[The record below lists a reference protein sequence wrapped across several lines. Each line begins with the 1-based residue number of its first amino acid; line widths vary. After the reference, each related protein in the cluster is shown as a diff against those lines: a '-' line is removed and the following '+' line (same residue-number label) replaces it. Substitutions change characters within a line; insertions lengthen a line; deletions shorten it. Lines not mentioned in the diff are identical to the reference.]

1 MMLILG
7 LDPGSLS
14 FGIGIVKK
22 EKGRFTYVHSE
33 TIRLRDRD
41 FLARMRELWE
51 RLEKLNASFAVDQAA
66 MEEGFLGKN
75 IRSMSQLSMVRGL
88 AMAAMLKRRLPLC
101 FYAPRQVK
109 LALTG
114 YGNADK
120 EQVAKMAALV
130 LDIRGRKL
138 GLDESDALAVA
149 YCHGVNVK

>member
-7 LDPGSLS
+7 LDPGSLR
-14 FGIGIVKK
+14 FGVGIVEK
-22 EKGRFTYVHSE
+22 EKRRFSYVHSE
-33 TIRLRDRD
+33 TIRLKDRD
-41 FLARMRELWE
+41 FIARMQELWDRLARLT
-51 RLEKLNASFAVDQAA
+51 AAFPVDQAA

-75 IRSMSQLSMVRGL
+75 IRSMSQLSTVRGV
-88 AMAAMLKRRLPLC
+88 AMAALLQRRLPLRL
-101 FYAPRQVK
+101 YAPRQVK

-130 LDIRGRKL
+130 LNIKGRKL

-149 YCHGVNVK
+149 YCHGVNCA

>member
-7 LDPGSLS
+7 LDPGSLR
-14 FGIGIVKK
+14 FGIGIVNKDK
-22 EKGRFTYVHSE
+22 RRFSFIHAE
-33 TIRLRDRD
+33 TIHLKDRD
-41 FLARMRELWE
+41 FLARMQELWD
-51 RLEKLNASFAVDQAA
+51 RLDGLLAAFPIDQAA

-75 IRSMSQLSMVRGL
+75 IRSMSQLSMVRGV
-88 AMAAMLKRRLPLC
+88 AMAALLQRRLRLRL
-101 FYAPRQVK
+101 YAPRQVK

-130 LDIRGRKL
+130 LGIPDRRM

-149 YCHGVNVK
+149 YCHGVSRA

>member
-1 MMLILG
+1 MMILG

-22 EKGRFTYVHSE
+22 EKGRFAYVHSE
-33 TIRLRDRD
+33 TIKLKDRD
-41 FLARMRELWE
+41 FVMRMQELWD
-51 RLEKLNASFAVDQAA
+51 RLDKLTAAFPVDQAA

-75 IRSMSQLSMVRGL
+75 IRSMSLLSTVRGV
-88 AMAAMLKRRLPLC
+88 AMAALLNRRLPLGL
-101 FYAPRQVK
+101 YAPRQVK

-130 LDIRGRKL
+130 LNIKGRKL

-149 YCHGVNVK
+149 YCHGVKLR

>member
-1 MMLILG
+1 MLILG
-7 LDPGSLS
+7 LDPGSLR

-22 EKGRFTYVHSE
+22 EKGRFSYVHSE
-33 TIRLRDRD
+33 TIRLQDRD
-41 FLARMRELWE
+41 FIARMQVLWDSLE
-51 RLEKLNASFAVDQAA
+51 RLAADFPVDQAA

-75 IRSMSQLSMVRGL
+75 IRSMSLLSMVRGV
-88 AMAAMLKRRLPLC
+88 AMASLLKRRLPLGL
-101 FYAPRQVK
+101 YAPRQVK

-130 LDIRGRKL
+130 LNVKGGKL

-149 YCHGVNVK
+149 YCHGVTCR

>member
-14 FGIGIVKK
+14 FGIGVVKK
-22 EKGRFTYVHSE
+22 EKGRFAYVHSE
-33 TIRLRDRD
+33 TIRLKERD
-41 FLARMRELWE
+41 FLARMQELWD
-51 RLEKLNASFAVDQAA
+51 RLEALSAVYAVDQAA

-75 IRSMSQLSMVRGL
+75 VRSMSQLSMVRGL
-88 AMAAMLKRRLPLC
+88 AMAVLLKRRLPLR

-109 LALTG
+109 LAMTG

-130 LDIRGRKL
+130 LGIKGRKL
-138 GLDESDALAVA
+138 GHDECDALAVA
-149 YCHGVNVK
+149 YCHGVNAK

>member
-14 FGIGIVKK
+14 FGIGIVKR
-22 EKGRFTYVHSE
+22 EKGRFAYVHSE
-33 TIRLRDRD
+33 TIRLKERD
-41 FLARMRELWE
+41 FLARMQELWD
-51 RLEKLNASFAVDQAA
+51 RLEELGASFAVDQAA

-75 IRSMSQLSMVRGL
+75 VRSMSQLSMVRGL
-88 AMAAMLKRRLPLC
+88 AMAALLKRRLPLR

-130 LDIRGRKL
+130 LNIRGRKL

>member
-7 LDPGSLS
+7 LDPGSLR
-14 FGIGIVKK
+14 FGVGIVAR
-22 EKGRFTYVHSE
+22 EKRRFSYVHSE
-33 TIRLRDRD
+33 TIRLKDRD
-41 FLARMRELWE
+41 FVVRMQELWK
-51 RLEKLNASFAVDQAA
+51 RLGELLAAFPVEQAA

-75 IRSMSQLSMVRGL
+75 IRSMSLLSTVRGVAL
-88 AMAAMLKRRLPLC
+88 AALLERRLPPA

-130 LDIRGRKL
+130 LGIKGRQPDF
-138 GLDESDALAVA
+138 DECDALAVA
-149 YCHGVNVK
+149 YCHAVNRP

>member
-1 MMLILG
+1 MLILG
-7 LDPGSLS
+7 LDPGSLI

-22 EKGRFTYVHSE
+22 ENKRFSYVHSE
-33 TIRLRDRD
+33 TIKLKDKDFVLR
-41 FLARMRELWE
+41 MQELWD
-51 RLEKLNASFAVDQAA
+51 RLNELTAAFPVDQAA

-75 IRSMSQLSMVRGL
+75 IRSMSLLSMVRGV
-88 AMAAMLKRRLPLC
+88 AMAALLNRRLTLSL
-101 FYAPRQVK
+101 YAPRQVK

-130 LDIRGRKL
+130 LNIKGRKL

-149 YCHGVNVK
+149 YCHGVNHR

>member
-22 EKGRFTYVHSE
+22 EKGRFAYVHSE
-33 TIRLRDRD
+33 TIRLHDRD
-41 FLARMRELWE
+41 FVARMQELWD
-51 RLEKLNASFAVDQAA
+51 RLDKLNAAFTVDQAA

-75 IRSMSQLSMVRGL
+75 VRSMSQLSMVRGL
-88 AMAAMLKRRLPLC
+88 AMAALLQRRLPLRL
-101 FYAPRQVK
+101 YAPRQVK

-114 YGNADK
+114 NGNADK

-149 YCHGVNVK
+149 YCHGVNLK

>member
-1 MMLILG
+1 MQILG

-14 FGIGIVKK
+14 FGIGLVKK
-22 EKGRFTYVHSE
+22 EKGRFSYVHSE
-33 TIRLRDRD
+33 TIRLKDRD
-41 FLARMRELWE
+41 FLARMQELWD
-51 RLEKLNASFAVDQAA
+51 RLDKLTAAFAVDQAA

-88 AMAAMLKRRLPLC
+88 AMAALLKQRLPLC

-130 LDIRGRKL
+130 LNIKDRKL

>member
-14 FGIGIVKK
+14 FGVGIVKK
-22 EKGRFTYVHSE
+22 ERGRFSYVHSE
-33 TIRLRDRD
+33 TIRLKDKD
-41 FLARMRELWE
+41 FIARMGELWD
-51 RLEKLNASFAVDQAA
+51 RLQHLTAAFSPDQAA

-75 IRSMSQLSMVRGL
+75 IRSMSLLSTVRGV
-88 AMAAMLKRRLPLC
+88 AMAAVLERRLPLRL
-101 FYAPRQVK
+101 YAPRQVK

-120 EQVAKMAALV
+120 EQVAKMAAMV
-130 LDIRGRKL
+130 LDVRGRKL

-149 YCHGVNVK
+149 YCHGVNLR

>member
-7 LDPGSLS
+7 LDPGSLR
-14 FGIGIVKK
+14 FGVGIIEK
-22 EKGRFTYVHSE
+22 EKRRFAYVHSE
-33 TIRLRDRD
+33 ILQLKDRD
-41 FLARMRELWE
+41 FVARMQELWE
-51 RLEKLNASFAVDQAA
+51 RLGKLLATFAIEQAA

-75 IRSMSQLSMVRGL
+75 VRSMSLLSTVRGVAL
-88 AMAAMLKRRLPLC
+88 AALLERRLPLS

-130 LDIRGRKL
+130 LNIKGRKL

-149 YCHGVNVK
+149 YCHAVNCP

>member
-22 EKGRFTYVHSE
+22 EKGRFAYVHSE
-33 TIRLRDRD
+33 TIRLRDKD
-41 FLARMRELWE
+41 FLVRMQELWD
-51 RLEKLNASFAVDQAA
+51 RLDRLVEGFAVDQAA

-75 IRSMSQLSMVRGL
+75 VHSMSQLSMARGL
-88 AMAAMLKRRLPLC
+88 AMAALLKRRLPLRL
-101 FYAPRQVK
+101 YAPRQVK
-109 LALTG
+109 QALTG

-130 LDIRGRKL
+130 LNIKGRKL

-149 YCHGVNVK
+149 YCHGVNCS

>member
-1 MMLILG
+1 MLILG

-22 EKGRFTYVHSE
+22 EKGRFAYVYSE

-41 FLARMRELWE
+41 FLVRMQELWE
-51 RLEKLNASFAVDQAA
+51 RLDNLHASFAVDQAA

-75 IRSMSQLSMVRGL
+75 VRSMSQLSMVRGL
-88 AMAAMLKRRLPLC
+88 AMAALLKRRLPLR

>member
-1 MMLILG
+1 
-7 LDPGSLS
+7 
-14 FGIGIVKK
+14 
-22 EKGRFTYVHSE
+22 
-33 TIRLRDRD
+33 
-41 FLARMRELWE
+41 LWD
-51 RLEKLNASFAVDQAA
+51 RLEKLSAAFVVDQAA

-88 AMAAMLKRRLPLC
+88 AMAALLKQQLPLR

-120 EQVAKMAALV
+120 VQVAKMAALV
-130 LDIRGRKL
+130 LNIREKKL

>member
-1 MMLILG
+1 MLILG

-14 FGIGIVKK
+14 FGAALVKK
-22 EKGRFTYVHSE
+22 EKSRFTYIHSE
-33 TIRLRDRD
+33 TIKLKDRD
-41 FLARMRELWE
+41 FIVRMQELWDGLN
-51 RLEKLNASFAVDQAA
+51 RLLAGFAVDQAA

-75 IRSMSQLSMVRGL
+75 IRSMSLLSTVRGV
-88 AMAAMLKRRLPLC
+88 AMAALLNRRLDLSL
-101 FYAPRQVK
+101 YAPRQVK

-130 LDIRGRKL
+130 LGIKGRKL

-149 YCHGVNVK
+149 YCHGVNLR

>member
-1 MMLILG
+1 MLILG

-22 EKGRFTYVHSE
+22 EKGRFSYVHSE
-33 TIRLRDRD
+33 TIRLKDRD
-41 FLARMRELWE
+41 FLVRMQELWD
-51 RLEKLNASFAVDQAA
+51 RLDKLGAAFAVDQAA

-88 AMAAMLKRRLPLC
+88 AMAALLKRRLPLR

-130 LDIRGRKL
+130 LDIKGRKL

>member
-1 MMLILG
+1 MMILG

-22 EKGRFTYVHSE
+22 EKGRFAYVHSE
-33 TIRLRDRD
+33 TIKLKDRD
-41 FLARMRELWE
+41 FVMRMQELWD
-51 RLEKLNASFAVDQAA
+51 RLDKLTAAFPVDQAA

-75 IRSMSQLSMVRGL
+75 IRSMSLLSTVRGV
-88 AMAAMLKRRLPLC
+88 AMAALLNRRLPLGL
-101 FYAPRQVK
+101 YAPRQVK

-114 YGNADK
+114 YGNAVK

-130 LDIRGRKL
+130 LNIKGRKL

-149 YCHGVNVK
+149 YCHGVKLR

>member
-7 LDPGSLS
+7 LDPGSLR
-14 FGIGIVKK
+14 FGVGIVEK
-22 EKGRFTYVHSE
+22 EKRRFSYVHSE
-33 TIRLRDRD
+33 TIRLKDRD
-41 FLARMRELWE
+41 FIARMQELWDRLARLT
-51 RLEKLNASFAVDQAA
+51 AAFPVDQAA

-75 IRSMSQLSMVRGL
+75 IRSMSQLSTVRGV
-88 AMAAMLKRRLPLC
+88 AMAALLQRRLPLRL
-101 FYAPRQVK
+101 YAPRQVK

-130 LDIRGRKL
+130 LNLKGRTV

-149 YCHGVNVK
+149 YCHGVNCA